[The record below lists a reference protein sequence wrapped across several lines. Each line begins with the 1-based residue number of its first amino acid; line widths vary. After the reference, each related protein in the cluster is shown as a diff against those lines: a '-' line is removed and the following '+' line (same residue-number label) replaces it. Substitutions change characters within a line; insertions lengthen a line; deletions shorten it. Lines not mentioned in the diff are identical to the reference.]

1 MAAALSA
8 AYDCVV
14 LSAPWPGD
22 PMLSRIT
29 EHVTTKAT
37 RLFIARLLPRICGDD
52 LTA

>member
-1 MAAALSA
+1 MAVALSA
-8 AYDCVV
+8 AYGSVV

-29 EHVTTKAT
+29 EHAMTQAT